1 MTLPGRGFVELVESD
16 LEDSPAA
23 EACVRPLV
31 EEMIGRGADQ
41 IVLGCTHYP
50 FLRATIERIAAGHG
64 VEIVDPSPAVA
75 RRVEQLLDQG
85 ALRAAPDAEPVLE
98 FITFADED
106 YRLKLKRKAEAVDP
120 LR

>member
-1 MTLPGRGFVELVESD
+1 MT
-16 LEDSPAA
+16 A
-23 EACVRPLV
+23 RPSS
-31 EEMIGRGADQ
+31 
-41 IVLGCTHYP
+41 
-50 FLRATIERIAAGHG
+50 
-64 VEIVDPSPAVA
+64 IVDPSPAVA